1 LPGSPEIVPGIPLH
15 LAIIIYIDYDVVHV
29 SDLDIHLTI
38 RDIDYSKSRVF
49 TVQPYTDNDFTVP
62 AAATHLD
69 HFSLQFAR
77 SIGEANDDLE
87 T

>member
-1 LPGSPEIVPGIPLH
+1 MPGIPLH